1 MYKFEKI
8 FFEVK
13 SGKKIEIFFIFFIGC
28 YLYFRFW
35 YVSGMFLN
43 VWRVEDWRLKFD
55 FNFYIKFIDFYFY
68 LMMFSC
74 YLFYMFRGILKGLVI
89 RVRCI
94 CLI

>member
-1 MYKFEKI
+1 M
-8 FFEVK
+8 
-13 SGKKIEIFFIFFIGC
+13 IEIFLFNNMFFDIILILVDG
-28 YLYFRFW
+28 
-35 YVSGMFLN
+35 
-43 VWRVEDWRLKFD
+43 KFD